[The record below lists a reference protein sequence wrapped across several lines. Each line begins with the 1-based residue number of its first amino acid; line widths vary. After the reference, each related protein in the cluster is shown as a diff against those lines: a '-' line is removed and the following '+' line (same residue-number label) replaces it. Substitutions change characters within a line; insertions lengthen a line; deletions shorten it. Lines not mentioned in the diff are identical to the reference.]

1 MNVQTAY
8 LNAPIDFEIYVDQ
21 AEGFRVPSDSGGRLV
36 YKLNKSLYGL
46 KQKLEQYYVTFFS
59 GGK

>member
-1 MNVQTAY
+1 MNVKTAY

-21 AEGFRVPSDSGGRLV
+21 AEGFRVPSDSDGRLV

-46 KQKLEQYYVTFFS
+46 KQKLEQYVTLFS